1 MRLRINA
8 YSCIIYNMENF
19 EDILK
24 LVTGNLTKEK
34 KEKVLSEINDNKG
47 NIEIF
52 RKVKIAWAILS
63 SSSKQLSD
71 FDEENLFL
79 KIKAEISGKKRNRI
93 PALHTVLKY
102 AAGIIILISLTTI
115 FYLNKQDQ
123 NNIPENTEEIL
134 YTSVVT
140 ENGQRS
146 KVVLPD
152 SSIVWLNSGTT
163 LSYPNTFSGENRK
176 VTLNGQAFFQVYH
189 KENYPFSV
197 HAHGLMITVL
207 GTKFDVDAYPEND
220 EIAVVLESGK
230 VELTHE
236 GFESFKYSMKPG
248 ERANYNI
255 AAKSLNIGHVDASI
269 YSSWKDGKLIFRNEP
284 MKNVV
289 EKLKKWYNID
299 IEVADTEVY
308 NSIFSGTIQ
317 NESYEEIFRLIGAVC
332 HVNCKIIHNYEE
344 EAKPEIII
352 SNK

>member
-1 MRLRINA
+1 MQVCALFL
-8 YSCIIYNMENF
+8 YNMKNF

-24 LVTGNLTKEK
+24 LVTGNLDREE
-34 KEKVLSEINDNKG
+34 KEKVLSEINSNRENG
-47 NIEIF
+47 EIF
-52 RKVKIAWAILS
+52 RKVKIAWAILCS
-63 SSSKQLSD
+63 EKQLSD
-71 FDEENLFL
+71 YDEENLYL
-79 KIKAEISGKKRNRI
+79 KIKDEISVKKRSLT
-93 PALHTVLKY
+93 PVVLAVLKY
-102 AAGIIILISLTTI
+102 AVVITTFISLTTI
-115 FYLNKQDQ
+115 FYLNKQEQ
-123 NNIPENTEEIL
+123 NNNPETTEELL

-163 LSYPNTFSGENRK
+163 LSYPNIFSGESRK
-176 VTLNGQAFFQVYH
+176 VSLNGQAFFQVYH
-189 KENYPFSV
+189 KENSPFSV
-197 HAHGLMITVL
+197 QSKDLIVNVR
-207 GTKFDVDAYPEND
+207 GTKFDVDAYPDND
-220 EIAVVLESGK
+220 EIAVVLESGRI
-230 VELTHE
+230 ELTHQ
-236 GFESFKYSMKPG
+236 GIDSFSYIMQPG
-248 ERANYNI
+248 EKANYNI
-255 AAKSLNIGHVDASI
+255 VANSLNISYTNASI

-332 HVNCKIIHNYEE
+332 HVNCNLIHNYEKE
-344 EAKPEIII
+344 DKPKVII